1 VTLNDP
7 VLIAPGSSSSNQP
20 TPLAADSLNSSAAVF
35 QAILRTIKVNDMSLF
50 DGHEEDH
57 DDVMGVPPSNP

>member
-20 TPLAADSLNSSAAVF
+20 AIGPADNLNSSAAVF
-35 QAILRTIKVNDMSLF
+35 QAILRTIKVNDYSLF

-57 DDVMGVPPSNP
+57 AAQ